1 MLFIPEPS
9 TINCGTAGHS
19 GCFGM
24 LISPMRDECFLVP
37 PGEKAGKHIITRI
50 DKQRAQSLG
59 K

>member
-1 MLFIPEPS
+1 MLFIPKPS
-9 TINCGTAGHS
+9 TINCGTAGHK

-24 LISPMRDECFLVP
+24 LISPVRDARFLVP
-37 PGEKAGKHIITRI
+37 PGEKQEKHIITRI